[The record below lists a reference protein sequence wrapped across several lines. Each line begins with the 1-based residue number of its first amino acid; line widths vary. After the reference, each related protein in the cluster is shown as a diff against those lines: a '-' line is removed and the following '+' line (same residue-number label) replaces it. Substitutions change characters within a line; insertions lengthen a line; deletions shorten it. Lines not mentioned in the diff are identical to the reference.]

1 MASRKRLF
9 EEIESLDSIKNPIP
23 NANLHAAVSQVS
35 PMQKGKN
42 TNYFDGS
49 ISDGT
54 CTMRVIGFTAE
65 QQKKLSFHMEGHDSA
80 CLVNC
85 EVKRSRQG
93 DSFEIILKKFTEI
106 RSSEKKFEEGVINSK
121 INSPETVAVASICDK
136 GEFTRISVDAK
147 VIFVHDPIQ
156 MASGKIKQDII
167 IADSTGTTRLVL
179 WESDV
184 NSVTLNK
191 SYKFNNIVIKE
202 FQETKYLALGRVGSA
217 VSEIDDIGNVATYNT
232 DIDYNIPRKLKN
244 AEIVAIVTLDCYKS
258 CLRCKARVEGVEDL
272 IGICSKCG
280 IHQRVDKCS
289 DHLTGKLLLQEQ
301 GNDKT
306 LTLSAFGST
315 LTQMAAVDSASQVT
329 PSSLLM
335 APILNTVIYNK
346 DVIISI
352 ERD

>member
-1 MASRKRLF
+1 
-9 EEIESLDSIKNPIP
+9 
-23 NANLHAAVSQVS
+23 
-35 PMQKGKN
+35 
-42 TNYFDGS
+42 
-49 ISDGT
+49 
-54 CTMRVIGFTAE
+54 MRVVGFTTE

-106 RSSEKKFEEGVINSK
+106 RSLEKKFYEGLINSK
-121 INSPETVAVASICDK
+121 IISPETVAVASIYDK

-156 MASGKIKQDII
+156 VASGKIKQDIT

-217 VSEIDDIGNVATYNT
+217 VSEIDDIGNVATHKT
-232 DIDYNIPRKLKN
+232 DIDYHILRKLNN

-258 CLRCKARVEGVEDL
+258 CLNCKARVEEVEDL
-272 IGICSKCG
+272 MGICSKWG

-289 DHLTGKLLLQEQ
+289 DHLTWKLLLQEQ

-306 LTLSAFGST
+306 LTLSFRIP
-315 LTQMAAVDSASQVT
+315 L
-329 PSSLLM
+329 
-335 APILNTVIYNK
+335 
-346 DVIISI
+346 
-352 ERD
+352 